1 MCEVKIKRQHGRVEI
16 RVVINKEELF
26 SDELMNQIDQQRE
39 FEEKNQVESTLK
51 KLQNSIVKLKKK
63 KTLRLFGGGEERESR
78 EHKKKKKSS
87 FKKKKHHRKRS
98 EDSDAEEGNE
108 QQGRFF
114 CDVCNSGYAFPTK
127 LALKKHV
134 KLHEKGK
141 NFRCSYPGCNGIF

>member
-1 MCEVKIKRQHGRVEI
+1 M
-16 RVVINKEELF
+16 
-26 SDELMNQIDQQRE
+26 
-39 FEEKNQVESTLK
+39 K

-63 KTLRLFGGGEERESR
+63 KTLRLFGGDDRESR
-78 EHKKKKKSS
+78 EPKKKKKSS

-98 EDSDAEEGNE
+98 EDSDGEEE
-108 QQGRFF
+108 QNGRFF

-141 NFRCSYPGCNGIF
+141 NFRCTYPGCNGIF